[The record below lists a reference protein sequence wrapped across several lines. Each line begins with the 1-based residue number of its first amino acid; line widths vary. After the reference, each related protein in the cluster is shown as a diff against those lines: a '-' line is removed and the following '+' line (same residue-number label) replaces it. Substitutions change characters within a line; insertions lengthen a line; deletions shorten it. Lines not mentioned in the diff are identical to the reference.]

1 MYTNNQKCQN
11 EPYKPENKIIKNQKL
26 FSSIQSDVTKF
37 QIETLTNRHYAKL
50 NNYDGNI

>member
-1 MYTNNQKCQN
+1 MYTNIKKRQN
-11 EPYKPENKIIKNQKL
+11 EPHKPENKIIKNQKL

-50 NNYDGNI
+50 NNYGGNI